1 MANTLYDKGRQ
12 KFAEAQI
19 NWLTD
24 DIKVMGVDVGQY
36 TVNTSTHEFLSD
48 VPAGARIAAPVSL
61 LSKSTTGGACDA
73 ADVTFTA
80 VTGVSIEAVI
90 IYKNTGSEATSP
102 LIAYLD
108 TGTGLPITPNGGD
121 MVLTWDN
128 GINKIFRL

>member
-24 DIKVMGVDVGQY
+24 DIKVMGVDAGQY
-36 TVNTSTHEFLSD
+36 TVSTANHEFLSD
-48 VPAGARIAAPVSL
+48 VPAGARIAAAVSL

-80 VTGVSIEAVI
+80 VAGVSIEAVI

-102 LIAYLD
+102 LLAYLD
-108 TGTGLPITPNGGD
+108 TATGLPITPNGGD

-128 GINKIFRL
+128 GVNKIFRL